1 MHLKNISTIASS
13 LTLTLGLTLS
23 SAAQTGAPAT
33 SPQAQ
38 PRSSAQGPLTTAT
51 SPSVTPPAHPATA
64 EQIKEYLAITSAAEN
79 AHKMITQNVATS
91 RANAPSYVPNTF
103 WDDLSKSMGSI
114 DLVTALIPV
123 YQKYFSQEDMA
134 AALVFYKTPAG
145 KHILDDQPLVSA
157 NAGEILRTE
166 VNRVGQET
174 YQRHKTEID
183 AATKAHQP
191 QAPSLGA
198 PTDKSP
204 TAPSTAP
211 APQK

>member
-1 MHLKNISTIASS
+1 MHLKNISTIVSS
-13 LTLTLGLTLS
+13 LTVTLGLTLS
-23 SAAQTGAPAT
+23 SVAQTSA
-33 SPQAQ
+33 PQAQ
-38 PRSSAQGPLTTAT
+38 PRQSAPLTTAIA
-51 SPSVTPPAHPATA
+51 PSVAPPAHPATP

-79 AHKMITQNVATS
+79 ARKMITQNVATS
-91 RANAPSYVPNTF
+91 RANAPAYVPTSF

-114 DLVTALIPV
+114 DLVTALVPV

-204 TAPSTAP
+204 TAPAP

>member
-1 MHLKNISTIASS
+1 MHLKNIPTVASS
-13 LTLTLGLTLS
+13 LALTLGLSLS
-23 SAAQTGAPAT
+23 AVAQTSA
-33 SPQAQ
+33 PQAQ
-38 PRSSAQGPLTTAT
+38 PRQSVPLTTAT
-51 SPSVTPPAHPATA
+51 APSVAPPAHPATP
-64 EQIKEYLAITSAAEN
+64 EQIKEYLAITNAAEN

-91 RANAPSYVPNTF
+91 RANAPTYVPAAF

-114 DLVTALIPV
+114 DLVSALIPV

-191 QAPSLGA
+191 QGPSLGA
-198 PTDKSP
+198 PTDK
-204 TAPSTAP
+204 APATSAP
-211 APQK
+211 APTPQK

>member
-1 MHLKNISTIASS
+1 MHLKNISTVASS

-23 SAAQTGAPAT
+23 SVAQTAG
-33 SPQAQ
+33 PQAQ
-38 PRSSAQGPLTTAT
+38 PRSSAQAPLTTAT
-51 SPSVTPPAHPATA
+51 APSVAPPAHPATP

-91 RANAPSYVPNTF
+91 RANAPSYVPSTF

-166 VNRVGQET
+166 VNRVGQEA

-198 PTDKSP
+198 PTDKAPATP
-204 TAPSTAP
+204 TP
-211 APQK
+211 APQNAPQK